1 MAIIGVAKPTAA
13 LRASPVGAVLV
24 ANVVT
29 ADQYISIVLPGRMF
43 SNEFGR
49 TAPIPWNSC
58 AA

>member
-43 SNEFGR
+43 SSAF
-49 TAPIPWNSC
+49 
-58 AA
+58 AAHGADPLE

>member
-1 MAIIGVAKPTAA
+1 MAIISVANSTAV
-13 LRASPVGAVLV
+13 LLVLPVGAVLV

-29 ADQYISIVLPGRMF
+29 TDRYISIVLPGRMF